1 MSGWAVAA
9 YIAVA
14 AAVLFGIKQWRV
26 GSRQKTEAL
35 RQSWRDRGEVPVW
48 LLLIALLAA
57 ICIAGWLVAVAIHH
71 TLGAL

>member
-1 MSGWAVAA
+1 MSGWAIAA

-35 RQSWRDRGEVPVW
+35 RQSWRQRG
-48 LLLIALLAA
+48 
-57 ICIAGWLVAVAIHH
+57 
-71 TLGAL
+71 